1 MRNWQNLM
9 ISRGW
14 IVKDKDKVKY
24 CLCRKGE
31 TPREITEEEYKR
43 AWHKYFALT
52 ANGMGR
58 KDALLTI
65 FYKWD
70 GMPRKQV
77 GFIENAFFL
86 AKFAELQNILE
97 DSSLL

>member
-1 MRNWQNLM
+1 M
-9 ISRGW
+9 IRRGW
-14 IVKDKDKVKY
+14 IAKDKDKVKY

-31 TPREITEEEYKR
+31 TPREITEDEYKR

-52 ANGMGR
+52 TNGMGR

-65 FYKWD
+65 FYECD

-86 AKFAELQNILE
+86 SELQELRDVLG
-97 DSSLL
+97 DSI